1 MISLFIQQALEDS
14 YMDLMP
20 EPPVELPMLWYSIV
34 HEFLVDIVCEIPKD
48 IRDAEFEKR
57 HGSMNIA
64 A

>member
-1 MISLFIQQALEDS
+1 
-14 YMDLMP
+14 MDLMP